1 MDSLVRSLDYHTI
14 PAATVQFP
22 RTNEVFRDPAETTDS
37 PRDGPTGVP
46 KTYIARSHR
55 FGNQMSRSSSLPERP
70 RLDLDPDMT
79 PEERLDALREHYA
92 DVVEVHE
99 TLTSQLDAAHSRQE
113 SLVEKV
119 DRLERENETLK
130 SSSLYIAT
138 AEELLEDGVV
148 VKQHGNN
155 QEVLTEVSPSIRDDL
170 EAGDRVAI
178 NDSFAVQTVL
188 EPETDARAQ
197 AMQVDDSPDMDYE
210 DIGGL
215 EEQIREVIET
225 VEQPLVNAEQ
235 FREVGI
241 DPPSGVLLHGPPGT
255 GKTMLAKA
263 VANETD
269 ATFIKM
275 AGSELVQKFIGEGA
289 RLVRDLF
296 ELASEHEP
304 AVIFIDEIDAIA
316 AKRTESKTS
325 GDAEVQRT
333 MMQLLSEM
341 DGFEDRGDIRIIAAT
356 NRFDMLD
363 RAILRPGRFDRLIE
377 VPMPDWDGRKR
388 ILEIHTQEMN
398 LDDDVELATL
408 ASDTEGFSGA
418 ELASLSTEAGMFAI
432 RDERTEVRM
441 SDFRDALQKVRD
453 EENAA
458 GKPIAFA

>member
-1 MDSLVRSLDYHTI
+1 
-14 PAATVQFP
+14 
-22 RTNEVFRDPAETTDS
+22 
-37 PRDGPTGVP
+37 
-46 KTYIARSHR
+46 
-55 FGNQMSRSSSLPERP
+55 MSRSPSLPDRP

-79 PEERLDALREHYA
+79 PRERFEALRDHY
-92 DVVEVHE
+92 VELVQVNR
-99 TLTSQLDAAHSRQE
+99 QLEEQLSAAHGRQADLTE
-113 SLVEKV
+113 EV
-119 DRLERENETLK
+119 DRLKRENDALK
-130 SSSLYIAT
+130 SSSLYVAT
-138 AEELLEDGVV
+138 TEEMTGDGVV

-155 QEVLTEVSPSIRDDL
+155 QEVLTEVSPTLREDM

-178 NDSFAVQTVL
+178 NDSFSVQTIL
-188 EPETDARAQ
+188 DPETDARAQ
-197 AMQVDDSPDMDYE
+197 AMQVEESPDVTYD

-215 EEQIREVIET
+215 EEQTREVREA
-225 VEQPLVNAEQ
+225 VEEPLVNAAQ
-235 FREVGI
+235 FREVGV

-263 VANETD
+263 VANQTD

-296 ELASEHEP
+296 ELASEREP

-341 DGFEDRGDIRIIAAT
+341 DGFEDRGEIRIIAAT

-377 VPMPDWDGRKR
+377 VPMPDWDGRQR
-388 ILEIHTQEMN
+388 ILEIHTRGMN
-398 LDDDVELATL
+398 LADSVDLSTL
-408 ASDTEGFSGA
+408 AGETDGFSGA
-418 ELASLSTEAGMFAI
+418 ELASLATEAGMFAI
-432 RDERTEVRM
+432 RDNRTEAHM
-441 SDFRDALQKVRD
+441 IDFEDALEKVRD
-453 EENAA
+453 EDDTA
-458 GKPIAFA
+458 GQPVAFA

>member
-1 MDSLVRSLDYHTI
+1 M
-14 PAATVQFP
+14 PP
-22 RTNEVFRDPAETTDS
+22 
-37 PRDGPTGVP
+37 G
-46 KTYIARSHR
+46 
-55 FGNQMSRSSSLPERP
+55 
-70 RLDLDPDMT
+70 
-79 PEERLDALREHYA
+79 ERLEALREHY
-92 DVVEVHE
+92 VEVVKVHRKLSE
-99 TLTSQLDAAHSRQE
+99 QLDGARERQHE
-113 SLVEKV
+113 LTDEV
-119 DRLERENETLK
+119 DRLERENDTLK
-130 SSSLYIAT
+130 SSSLYVAT

-155 QEVLTEVSPSIRDDL
+155 QEVLTEVSPTVRDDL

-178 NDSFAVQTVL
+178 NDSFSVQQIL
-188 EPETDARAQ
+188 DPETDARAQ
-197 AMQVDDSPDMDYE
+197 AMQVDASPEVTYD

-215 EEQIREVIET
+215 EEQTREVREA
-225 VEQPLVNAEQ
+225 VEQPLINADQ
-235 FREVGI
+235 FREVGV

-296 ELASEHEP
+296 ELASEREP

-341 DGFEDRGDIRIIAAT
+341 DGFDDRGEIRIIAAT

-377 VPMPDWDGRKR
+377 VPKPDWDGRRR
-388 ILEIHTQEMN
+388 ILEIHTAEMS
-398 LDDDVELATL
+398 LADEVDLGELAGKT
-408 ASDTEGFSGA
+408 DGFTGA
-418 ELASLSTEAGMFAI
+418 ELASLATEAGMFAI
-432 RDERTEVRM
+432 RDERTTVEPR
-441 SDFRDALQKVRD
+441 DFVDALKKV
-453 EENAA
+453 EEEEDAA
-458 GKPIAFA
+458 GTPIAFA